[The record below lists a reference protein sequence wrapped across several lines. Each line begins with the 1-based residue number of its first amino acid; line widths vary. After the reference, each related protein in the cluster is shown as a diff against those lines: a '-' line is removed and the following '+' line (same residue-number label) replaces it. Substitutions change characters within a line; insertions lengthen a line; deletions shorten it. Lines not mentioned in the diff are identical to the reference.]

1 MAGRAHGKSFRHG
14 PSLLTGMALA
24 PYPTRALD
32 LPPQSTARSCPRSA
46 PPLAAISLSPRPCH
60 PPLEE
65 GRKEGEETGEHDQS
79 PHHHPQGSRARAP
92 ALARAA
98 IKQPARL
105 DGAGPRAAAAQ
116 QGPGHR
122 KGSPRGSPG
131 RASLAH
137 PAPSKT
143 ADGRKDHRIGKTGRP
158 RRDLGH
164 RFEHDPRP
172 RGRAEQ
178 GPLAHPRPPQKRT
191 KRSPKPPPKPGSGA
205 SRVPAARLHHGP
217 PSLAQH
223 SPGTRGTREASGPVA
238 KRNDRTAPRAFCSS
252 GKPC

>member
-1 MAGRAHGKSFRHG
+1 MP
-14 PSLLTGMALA
+14 PSPG
-24 PYPTRALD
+24 
-32 LPPQSTARSCPRSA
+32 
-46 PPLAAISLSPRPCH
+46 
-60 PPLEE
+60 

-172 RGRAEQ
+172 RGKAEQ
-178 GPLAHPRPPQKRT
+178 GPLAHPRTPQKRT
-191 KRSPKPPPKPGSGA
+191 QRSPKPPPKPGSGA
-205 SRVPAARLHHGP
+205 SRVLVARLHHGP

-223 SPGTRGTREASGPVA
+223 SPGGHGAQGRRQAQWRKGTIERLRGPFVPWKAMLTMLCCGVEKGPRD
-238 KRNDRTAPRAFCSS
+238 RNSRFFKCLAI
-252 GKPC
+252 GW